1 MRTRTPRRARPS
13 VAEVAALGRR
23 HARPLLAVVAVAGL
37 AWAGWSQ
44 RDAIASFDWSID
56 GWQLA
61 LSVTLFAVAPLLQAM
76 TFALGLRRIG
86 AHGPAHGLVRV
97 WARSFLLRYE
107 PSGAVG
113 FVYRVT
119 ARERMGASTAQVLT
133 VTGYE
138 QLAAVAAGA
147 VAATAGFVGAG
158 IDPPVISIVLFV
170 GALLAAFA
178 ARSRGVARWLHERL
192 RARGIETAGPLR
204 GRTLAL
210 MIGLDAIGWVAT
222 GLGAWTLARALHAT
236 GGLDAFLLL
245 GAFALSWLLGVLV
258 PLAPGGLGLRE
269 GSLIVSLTASIGAG
283 AATGIALALRL
294 VSFAGELLAIA
305 VAELL
310 ALALARRTDHAPA
323 TSTQAAALAAIPD
336 RAGHA
341 TAPASPLPVADRS
354 GAIVVVPTY
363 CEAEA
368 LPHFVDRFAPTG
380 LELLVVDDASPDG
393 TGELAD
399 ALAAE
404 RPWMHVLHRAGKD
417 GLGMAYRA
425 GFRWCL
431 DRGYRA
437 IGQMDSDL
445 SHPPEKLTEML
456 AVLDER
462 EADLV
467 LGNRYM
473 PGGGTAGWSHARRAL
488 SRIGCTG
495 SKLILGLPF
504 DDLSGGFKLWRATT
518 LADLDFD
525 AMLATGYAFQ
535 VETTQL
541 AYLMGKRIEQ
551 VPFVF
556 SERIAGE
563 SKMSLAVSLEGI
575 RVTLALRG
583 RARTRHGRGAII
595 A

>member
-1 MRTRTPRRARPS
+1 MRSRLLRT
-13 VAEVAALGRR
+13 V
-23 HARPLLAVVAVAGL
+23 LAVTAVLGL
-37 AWAGWSQ
+37 ALAAWSQ
-44 RDAIASFDWSID
+44 RDALAGFDWSID
-56 GWQLA
+56 RWQLA
-61 LSVTLFAVAPLLQAM
+61 LAVALFAVAPLLQAL

-86 AHGPAHGLVRV
+86 ADGPASALVQM

-119 ARERMGASTAQVLT
+119 ARERVGASTAQVLT

-147 VAATAGFVGAG
+147 VAAMAGFLGAG
-158 IDPPVISIVLFV
+158 VHPPVLAIALFA
-170 GALLAAFA
+170 GALLAAVA
-178 ARSRGVARWLHERL
+178 ARSRSVAAFLHAKL

-204 GRTLAL
+204 GRILAL
-210 MIGLDAIGWVAT
+210 MIGLDAAGWVAT

-236 GGLDAFLLL
+236 AGLDAFLLL

-283 AATGIALALRL
+283 AATGLALALRL
-294 VSFAGELLAIA
+294 VSFAGELVAIA
-305 VAELL
+305 AAELL
-310 ALALARRTDHAPA
+310 ALVLARRDREQP
-323 TSTQAAALAAIPD
+323 ALAAAD
-336 RAGHA
+336 
-341 TAPASPLPVADRS
+341 PLAVAADRT
-354 GAIVVVPTY
+354 GTIVVVPTY
-363 CEAEA
+363 DEAEA
-368 LPHFVDRFAPTG
+368 LPGFVERFAATG
-380 LELLVVDDASPDG
+380 LELLVVDDSSPDG
-393 TGELAD
+393 TGELVD
-399 ALAAE
+399 ALAAD
-404 RPWMHVLHRAGKD
+404 RPWMHVLHRTSKD

-437 IGQMDSDL
+437 IGQMDCDL
-445 SHPPEKLTEML
+445 SHPPEKLAEML
-456 AVLDER
+456 AVLDDR

-473 PGGGTAGWSHARRAL
+473 PGGGTNGWSRARRML

-495 SKLILGLPF
+495 SKLVLGLPF

-518 LADLDFD
+518 LAELDFD
-525 AMLATGYAFQ
+525 AMLSTGYAFQ

-556 SERIAGE
+556 SERVAGH
-563 SKMSLAVSLEGI
+563 SKMSLAISLEGI
-575 RVTLALRG
+575 RVTLALRR
-583 RARTRHGRGAII
+583 RARRGDDLLA

>member
-1 MRTRTPRRARPS
+1 MRSRLLRT
-13 VAEVAALGRR
+13 V
-23 HARPLLAVVAVAGL
+23 LAVTAVLGL
-37 AWAGWSQ
+37 AFAAWSQ
-44 RDAIASFDWSID
+44 RDGLAAFDWSID
-56 GWQLA
+56 RWQLA
-61 LSVTLFAVAPLLQAM
+61 LAVALFAVAPLLQAL
-76 TFALGLRRIG
+76 TFAFGLRQIG
-86 AHGPAHGLVRV
+86 ADGPASGLVQL

-107 PSGAVG
+107 PSGTVG

-119 ARERMGASTAQVLT
+119 ARERVGASTAQVLT

-138 QLAAVAAGA
+138 QLAAVVAGTVAAIAGFLGAGVHPPVLAIALFAGA
-147 VAATAGFVGAG
+147 LVAAV
-158 IDPPVISIVLFV
+158 
-170 GALLAAFA
+170 A
-178 ARSRGVARWLHERL
+178 ARSRSVAAFLHRKL

-210 MIGLDAIGWVAT
+210 MVSLDAAGWIAT

-236 GGLDAFLLL
+236 AGLDAFLLL

-269 GSLIVSLTASIGAG
+269 GSLIVSLGAWIGAG
-283 AATGIALALRL
+283 AATGLALALRL
-294 VSFAGELLAIA
+294 VSFAGELVAIA
-305 VAELL
+305 AAELL
-310 ALALARRTDHAPA
+310 ALVLARRDRKRP
-323 TSTQAAALAAIPD
+323 ALAAD
-336 RAGHA
+336 DACVVA
-341 TAPASPLPVADRS
+341 ADRT

-363 CEAEA
+363 DEAEA
-368 LPHFVDRFAPTG
+368 LPRFVERFAATG
-380 LELLVVDDASPDG
+380 LELLIVDDSSPDG

-399 ALAAE
+399 ALAAD
-404 RPWMHVLHRAGKD
+404 RPWMHVLHRTSKD

-437 IGQMDSDL
+437 IGQMDCDL
-445 SHPPEKLTEML
+445 SHPPEKLAEML
-456 AVLDER
+456 AVLDDR
-462 EADLV
+462 DADLV

-473 PGGGTAGWSHARRAL
+473 PGGGISGWSRARRAL
-488 SRIGCTG
+488 SRVGCAG
-495 SKLILGLPF
+495 SKLVLGLPF

-556 SERIAGE
+556 SERVAGR
-563 SKMSLAVSLEGI
+563 SKMSLAISLEGI
-575 RVTLALRG
+575 RVTLALRR
-583 RARTRHGRGAII
+583 RARRGHGPLTV
-595 A
+595 

>member
-1 MRTRTPRRARPS
+1 MTLRARLTRHLRP
-13 VAEVAALGRR
+13 AMAA
-23 HARPLLAVVAVAGL
+23 VAVIGL
-37 AWAGWSQ
+37 AWAAWTQ
-44 RDAIASFDWSID
+44 RDAIAAFDWSAD
-56 GWQLA
+56 RGQLA
-61 LSVTLFAVAPLLQAM
+61 LAVALFAVAPLLQGL

-86 AHGPAHGLVRV
+86 AGGPASALAKV

-107 PSGAVG
+107 PSGAIG
-113 FVYRVT
+113 FVYRVS
-119 ARERMGASTAQVLT
+119 ARERVGASTAQVLT

-138 QLAAVAAGA
+138 QLAVVVAGAAAAVAGFLAAG
-147 VAATAGFVGAG
+147 V
-158 IDPPVISIVLFV
+158 DPPVLAIVLFV
-170 GALLAAFA
+170 AAAVAAVA
-178 ARSRGVARWLHERL
+178 ARPRFVGGWLHDRL

-210 MIGLDAIGWVAT
+210 MVALDAAGWIAT
-222 GLGAWTLARALHAT
+222 GLGAWTLARALGAT

-269 GSLIVSLTASIGAG
+269 GSLVVSLAAAIGAG
-283 AATGIALALRL
+283 PATALALALRL
-294 VSFAGELLAIA
+294 ASFAGELVAIA
-305 VAELL
+305 VAEV
-310 ALALARRTDHAPA
+310 AATALARREAATPAPA
-323 TSTQAAALAAIPD
+323 AAPAPAVEPD
-336 RAGHA
+336 RGG
-341 TAPASPLPVADRS
+341 T
-354 GAIVVVPTY
+354 IVVVPTY
-363 CEAEA
+363 CEAQA
-368 LPHFVDRFAPTG
+368 LPHFVERFGATG

-393 TGELAD
+393 TGALAD
-399 ALAAE
+399 ALAAD

-431 DRGYRA
+431 ERGYRA

-445 SHPPEKLTEML
+445 SHPPEKLAEML
-456 AVLDER
+456 AVLDAR

-473 PGGGTAGWSHARRAL
+473 PGGGTAGWSKARRAL
-488 SRIGCTG
+488 SRVGCTG
-495 SKLILGLPF
+495 SKLVLGLPF
-504 DDLSGGFKLWRATT
+504 DDLSGGFKLWRAST
-518 LADLDFD
+518 LAAIDFD
-525 AMLATGYAFQ
+525 DMLSTGYAFQ

-541 AYLMGKRIEQ
+541 AYLMGKRIEE

-575 RVTLALRG
+575 RVTMRLRRRARARRG
-583 RARTRHGRGAII
+583 RPVAAI
-595 A
+595 

>member
-1 MRTRTPRRARPS
+1 MTTVRTRLTRHLRP
-13 VAEVAALGRR
+13 VMAA
-23 HARPLLAVVAVAGL
+23 VAVLGL

-44 RDAIASFDWSID
+44 RDAIAAFDWSAD
-56 GWQLA
+56 RGQLA
-61 LSVTLFAVAPLLQAM
+61 LAVALFAVAPLLQGL

-86 AHGPAHGLVRV
+86 AGARVSGLAKV

-119 ARERMGASTAQVLT
+119 ERERLAASTAQVLT

-138 QLAAVAAGA
+138 QLAVVVAGAAAAVAGFLAAGVNPPVLAVVLFVAAGVGA
-147 VAATAGFVGAG
+147 VAARPRFVGG
-158 IDPPVISIVLFV
+158 
-170 GALLAAFA
+170 
-178 ARSRGVARWLHERL
+178 WLHDRL
-192 RARGIETAGPLR
+192 AARGIETAGPLR
-204 GRTLAL
+204 GRTLAT
-210 MIGLDAIGWVAT
+210 MVALDAVGWVAT
-222 GLGAWTLARALHAT
+222 GLGAWTLARALGAT

-258 PLAPGGLGLRE
+258 PLSPGGLGLRE
-269 GSLIVSLTASIGAG
+269 GSLVVSLAAAIGAG
-283 AATGIALALRL
+283 PATALALALRL
-294 VSFAGELLAIA
+294 ASFAGELVAIA
-305 VAELL
+305 VAELA
-310 ALALARRTDHAPA
+310 ALAPARREHAPA
-323 TSTQAAALAAIPD
+323 PAEATQPAPDPD
-336 RAGHA
+336 RRG
-341 TAPASPLPVADRS
+341 T
-354 GAIVVVPTY
+354 IVVVPTY
-363 CEAEA
+363 CEAQA
-368 LPHFVDRFAPTG
+368 LPQFVERFAPTG

-399 ALAAE
+399 ALAAD

-431 DRGYRA
+431 ERGYRA

-445 SHPPEKLTEML
+445 SHPPEKLAEML
-456 AVLDER
+456 AVLDAR

-473 PGGGTAGWSHARRAL
+473 PGGGTAGWSKARRAL
-488 SRIGCTG
+488 SRVGCTG
-495 SKLILGLPF
+495 SKLVLGLPF
-504 DDLSGGFKLWRATT
+504 DDLSGGFKLWRAST
-518 LADLDFD
+518 LAAIDFD
-525 AMLATGYAFQ
+525 AMLSTGYAFQ

-541 AYLMGKRIEQ
+541 TYLMGKRIEE

-563 SKMSLAVSLEGI
+563 SKMSLAVSLEGV
-575 RVTLALRG
+575 RVTLKLRRRARERRG
-583 RARTRHGRGAII
+583 RPI
-595 A
+595 AAL

>member
-1 MRTRTPRRARPS
+1 MRTWISRR
-13 VAEVAALGRR
+13 L
-23 HARPLLAVVAVAGL
+23 RPLLALSAVAGL
-37 AWAGWSQ
+37 AWAGFSQ
-44 RDAIASFDWSID
+44 REAIASFDWTID
-56 GWQLA
+56 RGLLA
-61 LSVTLFAVAPLLQAM
+61 LAVALFAVAPLVEGI
-76 TFALGLRRIG
+76 TFACGLRRIG
-86 AHGPAHGLVRV
+86 AGGSVGALARV

-107 PSGAVG
+107 RSGVVG
-113 FVYRVT
+113 FAYRVS
-119 ARERMGASTAQVLT
+119 ARERVGASTAQVMA

-138 QLAAVAAGA
+138 QVAVVVAGAAAAVAGFLAAGVHPPVLAVVLFTAAVATA
-147 VAATAGFVGAG
+147 VAARPAFVGG
-158 IDPPVISIVLFV
+158 
-170 GALLAAFA
+170 
-178 ARSRGVARWLHERL
+178 WLHDRL

-210 MIGLDAIGWVAT
+210 MVALDAAGWVAT
-222 GLGAWTLARALHAT
+222 GLGAWALARALGAT
-236 GGLDAFLLL
+236 PGLDAFLLL

-269 GSLIVSLTASIGAG
+269 GSLIVTLG
-283 AATGIALALRL
+283 AAIGVGPATALALALRL
-294 VSFAGELLAIA
+294 VSFAGELVAIA
-305 VAELL
+305 IAELA
-310 ALALARRTDHAPA
+310 ALALAWRSSTAPSA
-323 TSTQAAALAAIPD
+323 PPTPRAAAQPIE
-336 RAGHA
+336 
-341 TAPASPLPVADRS
+341 RS
-354 GAIVVVPTY
+354 GTIVVVPTY
-363 CEAEA
+363 CEADA
-368 LPHFVDRFAPTG
+368 LPRFVERFAATG

-399 ALAAE
+399 ALAAD

-425 GFRWCL
+425 GFAWCL
-431 DRGYRA
+431 ERGYRV

-541 AYLMGKRIEQ
+541 AYLMGKRIEE

-563 SKMSLAVSLEGI
+563 SKMSLAVSFEGI
-575 RVTLALRG
+575 RVTLTLRR
-583 RARTRHGRGAII
+583 RARAV
-595 A
+595 